1 MNSATTGSIARGT
14 SAGNPC
20 TPLTEIFNP
29 NVNLNNVNNPVIHDV
44 VISGV
49 VGAGADGVLRSDDI
63 TSGTITGT
71 LSGVNYPGALAA
83 SSFDNVSTSAQASS
97 VYFSTLATSITG
109 TCGGN
114 RCAVKLTQDGLN

>member
-29 NVNLNNVNNPVIHDV
+29 NVNLNNVNNPVIHDI

-83 SSFDNVSTSAQASS
+83 SS
-97 VYFSTLATSITG
+97 SIT
-109 TCGGN
+109 
-114 RCAVKLTQDGLN
+114 

>member
-1 MNSATTGSIARGT
+1 MNLI
-14 SAGNPC
+14 
-20 TPLTEIFNP
+20 
-29 NVNLNNVNNPVIHDV
+29 NVSNPVIHDI

-71 LSGVNYPGALAA
+71 LSGVNYPGGI
-83 SSFDNVSTSAQASS
+83 SGIIFDNVSTSAQASS
-97 VYFSTLATSITG
+97 VYFSTLTTSNTG